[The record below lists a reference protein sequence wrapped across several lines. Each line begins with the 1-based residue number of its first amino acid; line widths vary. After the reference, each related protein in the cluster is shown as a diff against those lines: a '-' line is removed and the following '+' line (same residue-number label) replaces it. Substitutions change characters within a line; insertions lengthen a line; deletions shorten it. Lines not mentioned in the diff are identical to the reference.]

1 MKENSLIYEKNNN
14 QTENENVL
22 LKDKDNQ
29 PVNKKQ
35 EAKSESEYLKM
46 FCKDISKINNRDECG
61 WTPLYRTVI
70 SGILPATELLLNNG
84 ADPNIQSSM
93 GETPLYQAVD
103 MEKISHVNLLLQKGA
118 NPNIGQIDGLFPLHL
133 AVNKQN
139 ILIIKELLKYKAD
152 PNNKTT
158 LYEQTA
164 LHFATKNNVDPMILL
179 ILVQYNGC
187 LFVKDKFG
195 KTPLDYVSSEEMK
208 KVIEKL
214 KLENGEEI
222 SEKACIKRY
231 NTPNKE
237 IRWSESK
244 MLSDSLEKESF
255 IIKKDINIKDNII
268 LKDAGEC
275 FNTFYRA
282 KSGTIS
288 NEVNHIRNYIFKDN
302 YNKINYNKLS
312 YNDNDNDNINKKINR
327 EIKEK
332 QNDTNNINP
341 NNDKYNSESKE
352 MLKKLKKNLIRDY
365 IISKKEK
372 IEKKINTTNKK
383 IPNNFFS
390 SNRAN
395 RNDLDLIRYATMTNQ
410 LDDDK
415 SVSSAQ
421 SGYETIQTFQTYQ
434 SYQAKKKSIPILHI
448 SKIKANYNSIKKN
461 NNSNNCIYS
470 DKENK
475 STSINSYNTNTT
487 NSKNE
492 SNFKRRASDF
502 NTITDVK
509 KFTLIP
515 RDSRNTKIFS
525 NYFSQKK
532 LNCQTPKA
540 SKDYN
545 RMNLLDLND
554 SLSKDSNN
562 VNHQGYK
569 IKNNKLYVKPKI
581 KMNDISSIDKNNNS
595 GYTFNIINNNTVNNR
610 NFFNNSNRRPKNIN
624 KGNSK
629 NNYNDDKEKGPLRL
643 KKLKLQKKILSV
655 KNLAIPFDKKK
666 AQNYNRNSCNSNSN
680 SNSIVNTFNSNTF
693 NSLNNDSFCES
704 LSQFYIN
711 KKSSNTS
718 SSIYDSIVIDQEK
731 YPIYDWLNEINLS
744 CYAPLFIQ
752 KKIYDFQK
760 IINHMKKGRIKMTPK
775 DIYKIGIKIPGHIY
789 RIFVKLELDSGLI
802 DKKIFE
808 IIQNKKNGIKDE
820 EINILN
826 NSVYNICGCC
836 SLKERSR
843 STCKKNNSH
852 NIYEIEQWLININ
865 MIKYKKNFIDNGFD
879 KFEYFFLQMFG
890 SFPIDSFILKNSIG
904 IENEKDR
911 DLILLQLQK
920 DVKYLSFKSR
930 GGRNFSNPKIIK
942 NSGTNDKND
951 YKECTIF

>member
-1 MKENSLIYEKNNN
+1 
-14 QTENENVL
+14 
-22 LKDKDNQ
+22 
-29 PVNKKQ
+29 
-35 EAKSESEYLKM
+35 
-46 FCKDISKINNRDECG
+46 
-61 WTPLYRTVI
+61 
-70 SGILPATELLLNNG
+70 
-84 ADPNIQSSM
+84 M

-179 ILVQYNGC
+179 ILVQYNGS

-244 MLSDSLEKESF
+244 MLSDSLEKENI
-255 IIKKDINIKDNII
+255 IIKKDINIKDNIT
-268 LKDAGEC
+268 LKDAGKC
-275 FNTFYRA
+275 YNTFYRA

-288 NEVNHIRNYIFKDN
+288 NEINHIFKEKYNKMN
-302 YNKINYNKLS
+302 YNTLS
-312 YNDNDNDNINKKINR
+312 FNDNDNINKKINQ
-327 EIKEK
+327 EINLK
-332 QNDTNNINP
+332 QNNTNNINQ
-341 NNDKYNSESKE
+341 NNDKYNSENKE
-352 MLKKLKKNLIRDY
+352 MFKKLKKNLIRDY

-372 IEKKINTTNKK
+372 IEKKINTTSKK
-383 IPNNFFS
+383 IPHNYIS
-390 SNRAN
+390 SNRTN
-395 RNDLDLIRYATMTNQ
+395 KNDLDLIRYATMTNQ

-434 SYQAKKKSIPILHI
+434 SYQTKKSIPILPI
-448 SKIKANYNSIKKN
+448 SKIKTNYNSIKRN
-461 NNSNNCIYS
+461 NNNDNHIYS

-475 STSINSYNTNTT
+475 STYISSYNTNTT

-492 SNFKRRASDF
+492 SNIKRRASDF

-545 RMNLLDLND
+545 RMNLFDLND
-554 SLSKDSNN
+554 SLSKDFNN
-562 VNHQGYK
+562 VNNKGYK
-569 IKNNKLYVKPKI
+569 NKNNKLYIKPKI
-581 KMNDISSIDKNNNS
+581 KMNDTSSIDKNNNS

-629 NNYNDDKEKGPLRL
+629 NNGIEKGPLKL

-680 SNSIVNTFNSNTF
+680 SNSIVNTFNSN
-693 NSLNNDSFCES
+693 
-704 LSQFYIN
+704 
-711 KKSSNTS
+711 K
-718 SSIYDSIVIDQEK
+718 
-731 YPIYDWLNEINLS
+731 
-744 CYAPLFIQ
+744 
-752 KKIYDFQK
+752 
-760 IINHMKKGRIKMTPK
+760 
-775 DIYKIGIKIPGHIY
+775 
-789 RIFVKLELDSGLI
+789 
-802 DKKIFE
+802 
-808 IIQNKKNGIKDE
+808 
-820 EINILN
+820 
-826 NSVYNICGCC
+826 
-836 SLKERSR
+836 
-843 STCKKNNSH
+843 
-852 NIYEIEQWLININ
+852 
-865 MIKYKKNFIDNGFD
+865 
-879 KFEYFFLQMFG
+879 
-890 SFPIDSFILKNSIG
+890 
-904 IENEKDR
+904 
-911 DLILLQLQK
+911 
-920 DVKYLSFKSR
+920 
-930 GGRNFSNPKIIK
+930 
-942 NSGTNDKND
+942 
-951 YKECTIF
+951 